1 MKRTV
6 DVLGIGME
14 TDLVGLHVRFS
25 DGLEFCC
32 GHSVQESAETRYE
45 TTKKEQRVHS
55 LLVQNREVKRIPSVS
70 NEFLQV
76 RLANCS
82 NGVDI
87 SCNQNNSIF

>member
-1 MKRTV
+1 
-6 DVLGIGME
+6 ME
-14 TDLVGLHVRFS
+14 TDLVGLYVRFS

-32 GHSVQESAETRYE
+32 GHCVQESAETPFE
-45 TTKKEQRVHS
+45 TTKRGQRVHS
-55 LLVQNREVKRIPSVS
+55 LLVQNREVKRMSSIS

-87 SCNQNNSIF
+87 SCNQNKSIS